1 MKRKTIKIIAIVLT
15 AVILFG
21 SVVTVVL
28 MSNKNHDVLD
38 VNSETQAEEKTTTPT
53 EQPDES
59 ETTVKVPEEELLPST
74 HVHLKEGNET
84 YYDELV
90 LVELETLER
99 LGKEDE
105 VNLALDWL
113 ALIINHYVEEGYC
126 PKTIRQIQR
135 FYFVTMD
142 RIMTEDFD
150 AVREK
155 ITLCFPQFGT
165 EKETLRKSVE
175 SVFGWTDVNYSY
187 IYEMGE

>member
-15 AVILFG
+15 AVIMFG
-21 SVVTVVL
+21 SVVTVVVL
-28 MSNKNHDVLD
+28 SNKNSNVLD
-38 VNSETQAEEKTTTPT
+38 ENSETQAGEETTIPT
-53 EQPDES
+53 EQPNES
-59 ETTVKVPEEELLPST
+59 DTTTKVPEQELLPST
-74 HVHLKEGNET
+74 HVHLKEGNEI

-99 LGKEDE
+99 LGKEDQ

-113 ALIINHYVEEGYC
+113 ALIINNYVEEGYC

-142 RIMTEDFD
+142 KIMTESFET
-150 AVREK
+150 VKPK
-155 ITLCFPQFGT
+155 ISNCFPPLGT
-165 EKETLRKSVE
+165 DKETLRGNIE
-175 SVFGWTDVNYSY
+175 SVFGWTDVNYSF